1 MSNWTTHDIPDQTG
15 RLAIVTGANSGLGY
29 ETSRLLAAKG
39 AHIIMAV
46 RNVSKGESA
55 RDAILQ
61 DTPDA
66 SLELMQLDLS
76 SLASVRQFAQDYLA
90 KYDHLHMLFNNAGVM
105 AMPRRETE
113 DGFEMQF
120 GVNHLGHFALTGLL
134 LPAIINTP
142 DARVVTT
149 TSTAQ
154 HTGDVN
160 FDDLQGQKGYSRYGA
175 YSQSKLANVLFAF
188 ELQRK
193 FEQAGVN
200 AQSFT
205 AQPGLAQTEL
215 QKNTVN
221 NSGNPL
227 ERLIYGIIMPTLAQ
241 SAEMGALAQIRP
253 AVEPGAQGGT
263 YYTPQRFNAVG
274 YPVVRKAD
282 SKAYD
287 RERARKL
294 WQVSEE
300 LTGVRYEALET
311 SAAAV

>member
-1 MSNWTTHDIPDQTG
+1 MSNWTKEQIPNQTG
-15 RLAIVTGANSGLGY
+15 RIALVTGANSGLGF
-29 ETSRLLAAKG
+29 ETTRLLAAKG
-39 AHIIMAV
+39 AHIVMAV
-46 RNVSKGESA
+46 RNMSKGETA
-55 RDAILQ
+55 RDAVLKE
-61 DTPDA
+61 TPTA
-66 SLELMQLDLS
+66 SLELMPLDLG
-76 SLASVRQFAQDYLA
+76 SLNSVREFAQAFLA

-105 AMPRRETE
+105 AMPRSETE

-134 LPAIINTP
+134 LPAIVNTP

-154 HTGDVN
+154 YTGDVN
-160 FDDLQGQKGYSRYGA
+160 FDDLMGEQSYSRYGA

-215 QKNTVN
+215 QKNTVR
-221 NSGNPL
+221 NSGSAW
-227 ERLIYGIIMPTLAQ
+227 ERIIYGIIMPTLAQ
-241 SAEMGALAQIRP
+241 SAEMGALAQVRP
-253 AVEPGAQGGT
+253 AVEPGARGGT
-263 YYTPQRFNAVG
+263 YYTPRRFHVVG
-274 YPVVRKAD
+274 YPVERQAD
-282 SKAYD
+282 AKAYD
-287 RERARKL
+287 LERARKL

-300 LTGVRYEALET
+300 LTGVRYEALERQP
-311 SAAAV
+311 AGV